1 MRVFSILALL
11 GFVIAFTFA
20 PSLAEEAAS
29 PPASPTATADQPSEP
44 PLTEEEKADIE
55 IGKSASAEVE
65 KKLKLVEDSADL
77 PRLAGIVEKLRP
89 ATQKPYLTYQ
99 LKVVDSR
106 EINAFS
112 LPGGYVYF
120 TQGLLAA
127 AESDDE
133 LAAVAAHEMAHICLM
148 HSRRLMSKDERYQ
161 RLVGSLLL
169 VSILSHAEGVNAGAV
184 ATVGSL
190 VAQDALNHYG
200 REAELEA
207 DDQALL
213 YLRDSKQYNPVAML
227 TVVEGLAKIESSEAL
242 PEMGVFQTH
251 PYGKERVAAVT
262 KRLEELGI
270 PLERRRVTHALV
282 VEAVSVTKGD
292 REIGELRLNGRV
304 VYQPAVEIEGH
315 SPTVRAKQSADV
327 LNRLLLAN
335 LQSLEIEQIA
345 DGDAI
350 SLRARGETLL
360 TITPADAAFHE
371 AKVGD
376 LAEQAKAALR
386 LGFQEE
392 KLKRA
397 Y

>member
-1 MRVFSILALL
+1 MRAVLLLALL
-11 GFVIAFTFA
+11 SLVITFTVA
-20 PSLAEEAAS
+20 SSLAEETAS
-29 PPASPTATADQPSEP
+29 TPTPPAATADQPSVP

-55 IGKSASAEVE
+55 IGKSAAAEVE
-65 KKLKLVEDSADL
+65 KQIKIVEDSADL
-77 PRLAGIVEKLRP
+77 PRLAGVVDKLRP
-89 ATQKPYLTYQ
+89 ATQKPYLSYQ
-99 LKVVDSR
+99 LKVVESR

-112 LPGGYVYF
+112 LPGGYLYF

-127 AESDDE
+127 VESDDE
-133 LAAVAAHEMAHICLM
+133 LAAVAAHEMAHVCLM

-161 RLVGSLLL
+161 KLVGSLLL
-169 VSILSHAEGVNAGAV
+169 VSILSHAEGVNTGAV

-207 DDQALL
+207 DDQAIL
-213 YLRDSKQYNPVAML
+213 YLRNSKQYNPVAML
-227 TVVEGLAKIESSEAL
+227 TVVEGLAKIESSEAR

-282 VEAVSVTKGD
+282 VEAVTITKAG
-292 REIGELRLNGRV
+292 REIGELRLNGRMIF
-304 VYQPAVEIEGH
+304 QPAAEIEGH
-315 SPTVRAKQSADV
+315 SAVARAQQSAEV

-335 LQSLEIEQIA
+335 LQSLEIEQMA
-345 DGDAI
+345 DGDTI
-350 SLRARGETLL
+350 SLCARGETLL

-376 LAEQAKAALR
+376 LAEQAKSALR